1 MFWDTLPWVL
11 GVRDETA
18 SVTHAFWDTLNPRT
32 AGVTL
37 AFWDTLKQGQV
48 CARIIPGLPEVICH
62 ARAICYWIGHVWR
75 GTEWGFLCHILGW
88 NIAVFFFNNFLCRKV
103 HRIQHVLIQSVPRE
117 GLGNGHLSFCSSII
131 NPTFARLSLP
141 HVEPSL
147 LSCTIACLSYFKLVL
162 GLFWKNIH
170 VHYKQQN
177 NSNPESSEQRTS
189 N

>member
-1 MFWDTLPWVL
+1 MPELFVIGLDMCGGTRSGDFSVISWHETLL
-11 GVRDETA
+11 
-18 SVTHAFWDTLNPRT
+18 
-32 AGVTL
+32 
-37 AFWDTLKQGQV
+37 
-48 CARIIPGLPEVICH
+48 
-62 ARAICYWIGHVWR
+62 Y
-75 GTEWGFLCHILGW
+75 
-88 NIAVFFFNNFLCRKV
+88 FFFSNFLCRKV

-147 LSCTIACLSYFKLVL
+147 LSCTVACLFYFKLVL

-177 NSNPESSEQRTS
+177 NSNPKSSEQRTS
-189 N
+189 NQCVLLDQKHNVCTCPLDE

>member
-32 AGVTL
+32 AGVTP
-37 AFWDTLKQGQV
+37 AFWDTPKQGQV

-62 ARAICYWIGHVWR
+62 ARAICYWIGCVDGHRV
-75 GTEWGFLCHILGW
+75 GISLSYLGMKHCC
-88 NIAVFFFNNFLCRKV
+88 IFFFSNFLCRKV

-117 GLGNGHLSFCSSII
+117 GLGNGYLSFCSSII

-147 LSCTIACLSYFKLVL
+147 LSCTVACLSYFKLVL

-170 VHYKQQN
+170 VHYK
-177 NSNPESSEQRTS
+177 
-189 N
+189 